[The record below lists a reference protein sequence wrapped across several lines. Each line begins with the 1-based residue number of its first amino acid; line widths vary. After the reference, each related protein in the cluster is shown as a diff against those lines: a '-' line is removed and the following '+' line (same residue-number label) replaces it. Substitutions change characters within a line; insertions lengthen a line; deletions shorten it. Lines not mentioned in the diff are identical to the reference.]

1 MAHPP
6 LRTHFREI
14 VIGLVG
20 GAVLVA
26 SGLVASNAD
35 EARLYLGVWLAAI
48 GFVYIGFA
56 IADGRRS
63 AIVVQAVAALVFLN
77 VAQWGVREDSDLLLG
92 IGFLAHGVWDVLHH
106 EGRGPTRVRTYY
118 PPFCAAAD
126 VLIGAAILLGITSAP

>member
-1 MAHPP
+1 M
-6 LRTHFREI
+6 
-14 VIGLVG
+14 G

-26 SGLVASNAD
+26 SGLLASNSD
-35 EARLYLGVWLAAI
+35 EARLYLGLWLAAI

-63 AIVVQAVAALVFLN
+63 AIVVQAIAALVFLN
-77 VAQWGVREDSDLLLG
+77 VAQFGVREDSDLLLG
-92 IGFLAHGVWDVLHH
+92 IGFLAHGAWDALHH

-126 VLIGAAILLGITSAP
+126 VLIAAAIFLGITSVT